1 MHQDRHDARVVPSHA
16 GRKLCTLQIIILGLA
31 LAIGACDE
39 DSTSPPAVLEGR
51 VVDAAGAPVAGA
63 RIGLLYDFAATSRLG
78 AVSRGQ
84 QASSLFDRTASPD
97 TVPIPPL
104 ETSLGPTYPNPFQR
118 SASVRFALAHASR
131 VLLEIHDARGAGVRT
146 LVEQDRPAGL
156 HNIVWDAR
164 DEDGTR
170 VPNGTYTTRFSIMEA
185 GELLPIGEAQLFRN
199 DVDIAD
205 FAEAYHAVTNAD
217 GRFSIALAT
226 LPIGEDV
233 TFVDITGG
241 DQGVHTVLATV
252 LNCAV
257 REEGDTLLKDCADAA
272 LGDLTRPVTVDLQ
285 LGQP

>member
-1 MHQDRHDARVVPSHA
+1 LHTRPGSCWRSTTPGEQGCERSSNRIAR
-16 GRKLCTLQIIILGLA
+16 RDCT
-31 LAIGACDE
+31 
-39 DSTSPPAVLEGR
+39 TSSG
-51 VVDAAGAPVAGA
+51 
-63 RIGLLYDFAATSRLG
+63 
-78 AVSRGQ
+78 
-84 QASSLFDRTASPD
+84 
-97 TVPIPPL
+97 
-104 ETSLGPTYPNPFQR
+104 
-118 SASVRFALAHASR
+118 
-131 VLLEIHDARGAGVRT
+131 
-146 LVEQDRPAGL
+146 
-156 HNIVWDAR
+156 
-164 DEDGTR
+164 
-170 VPNGTYTTRFSIMEA
+170 
-185 GELLPIGEAQLFRN
+185 PIGEAQLFRN

-252 LNCAV
+252 LICAV